1 MAKSTI
7 SIFLWP
13 CSSSQNQ
20 PIHVTDPPLAKILQE
35 TDAFLNMM
43 VTMVTMVM
51 MMMMMM
57 MMVMMMMNDY
67 TLR

>member
-20 PIHVTDPPLAKILQE
+20 PIHVTDPPLANLTGNGCFLKYDGHDGHDGHYDDDDDDD
-35 TDAFLNMM
+35 DA
-43 VTMVTMVM
+43 
-51 MMMMMM
+51 
-57 MMVMMMMNDY
+57 DDE
-67 TLR
+67 

>member
-20 PIHVTDPPLAKILQE
+20 PIHVTDPPLANL
-35 TDAFLNMM
+35 TGNGCFLKY
-43 VTMVTMVM
+43 
-51 MMMMMM
+51 
-57 MMVMMMMNDY
+57 DGHDGHDDDDDDDE
-67 TLR
+67 